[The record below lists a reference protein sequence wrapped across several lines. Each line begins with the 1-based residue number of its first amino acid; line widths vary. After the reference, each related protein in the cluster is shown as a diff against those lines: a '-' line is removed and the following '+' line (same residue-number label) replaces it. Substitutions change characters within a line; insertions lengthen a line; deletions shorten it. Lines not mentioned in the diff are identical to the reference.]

1 MSFCRKL
8 NKNFKGFLR
17 DMKKLILFCLMLFM
31 FCTVGVSAQ
40 TLHTTLADLSDDV
53 VIAEVGSYGITALEL
68 KVYMAGYQSIKEWNS
83 KNILSVL
90 NSMVLDLLFTNA
102 CVEEKI
108 SVKQSEVLYYTEYY
122 FNKIGVDLNNEQMVQ
137 AYFDTTDPYA
147 DMEDFLNKSTFFL
160 LKMKY
165 FAKKG
170 LLPTTKVSHVFFS
183 TKKKTMSEKK
193 MIQNRVSQA
202 FYDIEMGDVTFTDMF
217 KLYSEDENTKNTLG
231 DIGEC
236 SLKSKNAYIPKKKV
250 KDVLGAGLFVPVV
263 VENSDGYS
271 IVLNTTS
278 QFPTGEE
285 LDSLIQ
291 DLFKKFPP
299 KYYISF

>member
-1 MSFCRKL
+1 MCNSV
-8 NKNFKGFLR
+8 G
-17 DMKKLILFCLMLFM
+17 LF
-31 FCTVGVSAQ
+31 AQ
-40 TLHTTLADLSDDV
+40 TLHTTLEDLSDDAV
-53 VIAEVGSYGITALEL
+53 VVEVGEYGVTALEL
-68 KVYMAGYQSIKEWNS
+68 KMYMAGYQSIKEWNGE
-83 KNILSVL
+83 NILSVL

-102 CVEEKI
+102 CLEEKI
-108 SVKQSEVLYYTEYY
+108 TVKQSEVLYYTEYY
-122 FNKIGVDLNNEQMVQ
+122 FDKIGIDLNDENKVQ

-147 DMEDFLNKSTFFL
+147 NMEDFLNKSTFFL

-183 TKKKTMSEKK
+183 TKKKTASEKK
-193 MIQNRVSQA
+193 MIQNRVSQT

-217 KLYSEDENTKNTLG
+217 KLYSEDENTKNSLG
-231 DIGEC
+231 DIGSC
-236 SLKSKNAYIPKKKV
+236 SLKTKNEYIPKKKV
-250 KDVLGAGLFVPVV
+250 KDVLEAGLFVPVI
-263 VENSDGYS
+263 VENSKGYS

-278 QFPTGEE
+278 QFPSGNE

>member
-1 MSFCRKL
+1 
-8 NKNFKGFLR
+8 
-17 DMKKLILFCLMLFM
+17 MKKTILFWMILLMCNSVGLF
-31 FCTVGVSAQ
+31 AQ
-40 TLHTTLADLSDDV
+40 TLHTTMEDLSDDAV
-53 VIAEVGSYGITALEL
+53 VVEVGEYGVTALEL
-68 KVYMAGYQSIKEWNS
+68 KMYMAGYQSIKEWNGE
-83 KNILSVL
+83 NILSVL

-102 CVEEKI
+102 CLEEKI
-108 SVKQSEVLYYTEYY
+108 TVKQSEVLYYTEYY
-122 FNKIGVDLNNEQMVQ
+122 FDKIGIDLNDENKVQ

-147 DMEDFLNKSTFFL
+147 NMEDFLNKSTFFL

-183 TKKKTMSEKK
+183 TKKKTASEKK
-193 MIQNRVSQA
+193 MIQNRVSQT

-217 KLYSEDENTKNTLG
+217 KLYSEDENTKNSLG
-231 DIGEC
+231 DIGSC
-236 SLKSKNAYIPKKKV
+236 SLKTKNEYIPKKKV
-250 KDVLGAGLFVPVV
+250 KDVLEAGLFVPVI
-263 VENSDGYS
+263 VENSKGYS

-278 QFPTGEE
+278 QFPSGNE

>member
-1 MSFCRKL
+1 
-8 NKNFKGFLR
+8 
-17 DMKKLILFCLMLFM
+17 MKKTILFWAILFI
-31 FCTVGVSAQ
+31 CTAVGMSAQ
-40 TLHTTLADLSDDV
+40 TLHTTLGDLSDDAV
-53 VIAEVGSYGITALEL
+53 VVEVGEYGVTALEL
-68 KVYMAGYQSIKEWNS
+68 KTYMAGYQSIKEWNAE
-83 KNILSVL
+83 NILNVL

-102 CVEEKI
+102 CLDEKI
-108 SVKQSEVLYYTEYY
+108 TVKQSEVLYYTEYN
-122 FNKIGVDLNNEQMVQ
+122 FNKIGIDLNDESRVQ

-165 FAKKG
+165 FAKKN
-170 LLPTTKVSHVFFS
+170 LLSATKVSHVFFS
-183 TKKKTMSEKK
+183 TQKKTAAEKK
-193 MIQNRVSQA
+193 MVQNIVSQA

-217 KLYSEDENTKNTLG
+217 RLYSEDNETKNTLG
-231 DIGEC
+231 DIGTC
-236 SLKSKNAYIPKKKV
+236 SLKVKNNYIPKKKV
-250 KDVLGAGLFVPVV
+250 KDVLNAGLFVPVV
-263 VENSDGYS
+263 VENSKGYS

-285 LDSLIQ
+285 LDTVIQ

>member
-1 MSFCRKL
+1 MCNSI
-8 NKNFKGFLR
+8 G
-17 DMKKLILFCLMLFM
+17 LF
-31 FCTVGVSAQ
+31 AQ
-40 TLHTTLADLSDDV
+40 TLHTTLEDLSDDAV
-53 VIAEVGSYGITALEL
+53 VVEVGEYGVTALEL
-68 KVYMAGYQSIKEWNS
+68 KMYMAGYQSIKEWNGE
-83 KNILSVL
+83 NILSVL

-102 CVEEKI
+102 CLEEKI
-108 SVKQSEVLYYTEYY
+108 TVKQSEVLYYTEYY
-122 FNKIGVDLNNEQMVQ
+122 FDKIGIDLNDENKVQ

-147 DMEDFLNKSTFFL
+147 NMEDFLNKSTFFL

-183 TKKKTMSEKK
+183 TKKKTASEKK
-193 MIQNRVSQA
+193 MIQNRVSQT

-217 KLYSEDENTKNTLG
+217 KLYSEDENTKNSLG
-231 DIGEC
+231 DIGSC
-236 SLKSKNAYIPKKKV
+236 SLKTKNDYIPKKKV
-250 KDVLGAGLFVPVV
+250 KDVLEAGLFVPVI
-263 VENSDGYS
+263 VENSKGYS

-278 QFPTGEE
+278 QFPSGNE

>member
-1 MSFCRKL
+1 
-8 NKNFKGFLR
+8 
-17 DMKKLILFCLMLFM
+17 MKKTILFWMILLMCNSVGLF
-31 FCTVGVSAQ
+31 AQ
-40 TLHTTLADLSDDV
+40 TLHTTLEDLSDDAV
-53 VIAEVGSYGITALEL
+53 VVEVGEYGVTALEL
-68 KVYMAGYQSIKEWNS
+68 KMYMAGYQSIKEWNGE
-83 KNILSVL
+83 NILSVL

-102 CVEEKI
+102 CLEEKI
-108 SVKQSEVLYYTEYY
+108 TVKQSEVLYYTEYY
-122 FNKIGVDLNNEQMVQ
+122 FDKIGIDLNDENKVQ

-147 DMEDFLNKSTFFL
+147 NMEDFLNKSTFFL

-183 TKKKTMSEKK
+183 TKKKTASEKK
-193 MIQNRVSQA
+193 MIQNRVSQT

-217 KLYSEDENTKNTLG
+217 KLYSEDENTKNSLG
-231 DIGEC
+231 DIGSC
-236 SLKSKNAYIPKKKV
+236 SLKTKNEYIPKKKA
-250 KDVLGAGLFVPVV
+250 KDVLEAGLFVPVI
-263 VENSDGYS
+263 VENSKGYS

-278 QFPTGEE
+278 QFPSGSE

>member
-1 MSFCRKL
+1 MCNSI
-8 NKNFKGFLR
+8 G
-17 DMKKLILFCLMLFM
+17 LF
-31 FCTVGVSAQ
+31 AQ
-40 TLHTTLADLSDDV
+40 TLHTTLEDLSDDAV
-53 VIAEVGSYGITALEL
+53 VVEVGEYGVTALEL
-68 KVYMAGYQSIKEWNS
+68 KMYMAGYQSIKEWNGE
-83 KNILSVL
+83 NILSVL

-102 CVEEKI
+102 CLEEKI
-108 SVKQSEVLYYTEYY
+108 TVKQSEVLYYTEYY
-122 FNKIGVDLNNEQMVQ
+122 FDKIGIDLNDENKVQ

-147 DMEDFLNKSTFFL
+147 NMEDFLNKSTFFL

-183 TKKKTMSEKK
+183 TKKKTASEKK
-193 MIQNRVSQA
+193 MIQNRVSQT

-217 KLYSEDENTKNTLG
+217 KLYSEDENTKNSLG
-231 DIGEC
+231 DIGSC
-236 SLKSKNAYIPKKKV
+236 SLKTKNEYIPKKKV
-250 KDVLGAGLFVPVV
+250 KDVLEAGLFVPVI
-263 VENSDGYS
+263 VENSKGYS

-278 QFPTGEE
+278 QFPSGSE

>member
-1 MSFCRKL
+1 
-8 NKNFKGFLR
+8 
-17 DMKKLILFCLMLFM
+17 MKKTILFWMILLMCNSVGLF
-31 FCTVGVSAQ
+31 AQ
-40 TLHTTLADLSDDV
+40 TLHTTLEDLSDDAV
-53 VIAEVGSYGITALEL
+53 VVEVGEYGVTALEL
-68 KVYMAGYQSIKEWNS
+68 KMYMAGYQSIKEWNGE
-83 KNILSVL
+83 NILSVL

-102 CVEEKI
+102 CLEEKI
-108 SVKQSEVLYYTEYY
+108 TVKQSEVLYYTEYY
-122 FNKIGVDLNNEQMVQ
+122 FDKIGIDLNDENKVQ

-147 DMEDFLNKSTFFL
+147 NMEDFLNKSTFFL

-183 TKKKTMSEKK
+183 TKKKTASEKK
-193 MIQNRVSQA
+193 MIQNRVSQT

-217 KLYSEDENTKNTLG
+217 KLYSEDENTKNSLG
-231 DIGEC
+231 DIGSC
-236 SLKSKNAYIPKKKV
+236 SLKTKNEYIPKKKV
-250 KDVLGAGLFVPVV
+250 KDVLEAGLFVPVI
-263 VENSDGYS
+263 VENSKGYS

-278 QFPTGEE
+278 QFPSGSE

>member
-1 MSFCRKL
+1 
-8 NKNFKGFLR
+8 
-17 DMKKLILFCLMLFM
+17 MKKTILFWMILLMCNSIGLF
-31 FCTVGVSAQ
+31 AQ
-40 TLHTTLADLSDDV
+40 TLHTTLEDLSDDAV
-53 VIAEVGSYGITALEL
+53 VVEVGEYGVTALEL
-68 KVYMAGYQSIKEWNS
+68 KMYMAGYQSIKEWNGE
-83 KNILSVL
+83 NILSVL

-102 CVEEKI
+102 CLEEKI
-108 SVKQSEVLYYTEYY
+108 TVKQSEVLYYTEYY
-122 FNKIGVDLNNEQMVQ
+122 FDKIGIDLNDENKVQ

-147 DMEDFLNKSTFFL
+147 NMEDFLNKSTFFL

-183 TKKKTMSEKK
+183 TKKKTASEKK
-193 MIQNRVSQA
+193 MIQNRVSQT

-217 KLYSEDENTKNTLG
+217 KLYSEDENTKNSLG
-231 DIGEC
+231 DIGSC
-236 SLKSKNAYIPKKKV
+236 SLKTKNEYIPKKKV
-250 KDVLGAGLFVPVV
+250 KDVLEAGLFVPVI
-263 VENSDGYS
+263 VENSKGYS

-278 QFPTGEE
+278 QFPSGNE

>member
-1 MSFCRKL
+1 
-8 NKNFKGFLR
+8 
-17 DMKKLILFCLMLFM
+17 MKKTILFWAILFI
-31 FCTVGVSAQ
+31 CTAVGMSAQ
-40 TLHTTLADLSDDV
+40 TLHTTLGDLSDDAV
-53 VIAEVGSYGITALEL
+53 VVEVGEYGVTALEL
-68 KVYMAGYQSIKEWNS
+68 KTYMAGYQSIKEWNAE
-83 KNILSVL
+83 NILNVL

-102 CVEEKI
+102 CLDEKI
-108 SVKQSEVLYYTEYY
+108 TVKQSEVLYYTEYY
-122 FNKIGVDLNNEQMVQ
+122 FNKIGIDLNDESRVQ

-165 FAKKG
+165 FAKKN
-170 LLPTTKVSHVFFS
+170 LLSATKVSHVFFS
-183 TKKKTMSEKK
+183 TQKKTAAEKK
-193 MIQNRVSQA
+193 MVQNIVSQA

-217 KLYSEDENTKNTLG
+217 SLYSEDNETKNTLG
-231 DIGEC
+231 DIGTC
-236 SLKSKNAYIPKKKV
+236 SLKVKNNYIPKKKV
-250 KDVLGAGLFVPVV
+250 KDVLNAGLFVPVM
-263 VENSDGYS
+263 VENSKGYS

-285 LDSLIQ
+285 LDTVIQ

>member
-1 MSFCRKL
+1 
-8 NKNFKGFLR
+8 
-17 DMKKLILFCLMLFM
+17 MKKTILFWMILLMCNSVGLF
-31 FCTVGVSAQ
+31 AQ
-40 TLHTTLADLSDDV
+40 TLHTTLEDLSDDAV
-53 VIAEVGSYGITALEL
+53 VVEVGEYGVTALEL
-68 KVYMAGYQSIKEWNS
+68 KMYMAGYQSIKEWNGE
-83 KNILSVL
+83 NILSVL

-102 CVEEKI
+102 CLEEKI
-108 SVKQSEVLYYTEYY
+108 TVKQSEVLYYTEYY
-122 FNKIGVDLNNEQMVQ
+122 FDKIGIDLNDENKVQ

-147 DMEDFLNKSTFFL
+147 NMEDFLNKSTFFL

-183 TKKKTMSEKK
+183 TKKKTASETK
-193 MIQNRVSQA
+193 MIQNRVSQT

-217 KLYSEDENTKNTLG
+217 KLYSEDENTKNSLG
-231 DIGEC
+231 DIGSC
-236 SLKSKNAYIPKKKV
+236 SLKTKNEYIPKKKV
-250 KDVLGAGLFVPVV
+250 KDVLEAGLFVPVI
-263 VENSDGYS
+263 VENSTGYS

-278 QFPTGEE
+278 QFPSGNE

>member
-1 MSFCRKL
+1 
-8 NKNFKGFLR
+8 
-17 DMKKLILFCLMLFM
+17 MKKTILFWMILLMCNSVGLF
-31 FCTVGVSAQ
+31 AQ
-40 TLHTTLADLSDDV
+40 TLHTTLEDLSDDAV
-53 VIAEVGSYGITALEL
+53 VVEVGEYGVTALEL
-68 KVYMAGYQSIKEWNS
+68 KMYMAGYQSIKEWNGE
-83 KNILSVL
+83 NILSVL

-102 CVEEKI
+102 CLEEKI
-108 SVKQSEVLYYTEYY
+108 TVKQSEVLYYTEYY
-122 FNKIGVDLNNEQMVQ
+122 FDKIGIDLNDENKVQ

-147 DMEDFLNKSTFFL
+147 NMEDFLNKSTFFL

-183 TKKKTMSEKK
+183 TKKKTASEKK
-193 MIQNRVSQA
+193 MIQNRVSQT

-217 KLYSEDENTKNTLG
+217 KLYSEDENTKNSLG
-231 DIGEC
+231 DIGSC
-236 SLKSKNAYIPKKKV
+236 SLKTKNEYIPKKKV
-250 KDVLGAGLFVPVV
+250 KDVLEAGLFVPVI
-263 VENSDGYS
+263 VENSKGYS

-278 QFPTGEE
+278 QFPSGNE

-299 KYYISF
+299 KHYISF

>member
-1 MSFCRKL
+1 
-8 NKNFKGFLR
+8 
-17 DMKKLILFCLMLFM
+17 MKKTILFWMILLMCNSIGLF
-31 FCTVGVSAQ
+31 AQ
-40 TLHTTLADLSDDV
+40 TLHTTLEDLSDDAV
-53 VIAEVGSYGITALEL
+53 VVEVGEYGVTALEL
-68 KVYMAGYQSIKEWNS
+68 KMYMAGYQSIKEWTGE
-83 KNILSVL
+83 NILSVL

-102 CVEEKI
+102 CLEEKI
-108 SVKQSEVLYYTEYY
+108 TVKQSEVLYYTEYY
-122 FNKIGVDLNNEQMVQ
+122 FDKIGIDLNDENKVQ

-147 DMEDFLNKSTFFL
+147 NMEDFLNKSTFFL

-183 TKKKTMSEKK
+183 TKKKTASEKK
-193 MIQNRVSQA
+193 MIQNRVSQT

-217 KLYSEDENTKNTLG
+217 KLYSEDENTKNSLG
-231 DIGEC
+231 DIGSC
-236 SLKSKNAYIPKKKV
+236 SLKTKNEYIPKKKV
-250 KDVLGAGLFVPVV
+250 KDVLEAGLFVPVI
-263 VENSDGYS
+263 VENSKGYS

-278 QFPTGEE
+278 QFPSGSE

>member
-1 MSFCRKL
+1 
-8 NKNFKGFLR
+8 
-17 DMKKLILFCLMLFM
+17 MKKTILFWAILFI
-31 FCTVGVSAQ
+31 CTAVGMSAQ
-40 TLHTTLADLSDDV
+40 TLHTTLGDLSDDAV
-53 VIAEVGSYGITALEL
+53 VVEVGEYGVTALEL
-68 KVYMAGYQSIKEWNS
+68 KTYMAGYQSIKEWNAE
-83 KNILSVL
+83 NILSVL

-108 SVKQSEVLYYTEYY
+108 TVKQSEVLYYTEYY
-122 FNKIGVDLNNEQMVQ
+122 FNKIGIDLNDESRVQ

-165 FAKKG
+165 FAKKN
-170 LLPTTKVSHVFFS
+170 LLSATKVSHVFFS
-183 TKKKTMSEKK
+183 TQKKTAAEKK
-193 MIQNRVSQA
+193 MVQNIVSQA

-217 KLYSEDENTKNTLG
+217 RLYSEDNETKNTLG
-231 DIGEC
+231 DIGTC
-236 SLKSKNAYIPKKKV
+236 SLKVKNNYIPKKKV
-250 KDVLGAGLFVPVV
+250 KDVLNAGLFVPVV
-263 VENSDGYS
+263 VENSKGYS

-285 LDSLIQ
+285 LDTVIQ
-291 DLFKKFPP
+291 DLFKKFLP

>member
-1 MSFCRKL
+1 
-8 NKNFKGFLR
+8 
-17 DMKKLILFCLMLFM
+17 MKKTILFWAILFI
-31 FCTVGVSAQ
+31 CTAVGMSAQ
-40 TLHTTLADLSDDV
+40 TLHTTLGDLSDDAV
-53 VIAEVGSYGITALEL
+53 VVEVGEYGVTALEL
-68 KVYMAGYQSIKEWNS
+68 KTYMAGYQSIKEWNAE
-83 KNILSVL
+83 NILNVL

-102 CVEEKI
+102 CLDEKI
-108 SVKQSEVLYYTEYY
+108 TVKQSEVLYYTEYY
-122 FNKIGVDLNNEQMVQ
+122 FNKIGIDLNDESRVQ

-165 FAKKG
+165 FAKKN
-170 LLPTTKVSHVFFS
+170 LLSATKVSHVFFS
-183 TKKKTMSEKK
+183 TQKKTAAEKK
-193 MIQNRVSQA
+193 MVQNIVSQA

-217 KLYSEDENTKNTLG
+217 RLYSEDNETKNTLG
-231 DIGEC
+231 DIGTC
-236 SLKSKNAYIPKKKV
+236 SLKVKNNYIPKKKV
-250 KDVLGAGLFVPVV
+250 KDVLNAGLFVPVV
-263 VENSDGYS
+263 VENSKGYS

-285 LDSLIQ
+285 LDTVIQ

>member
-1 MSFCRKL
+1 
-8 NKNFKGFLR
+8 
-17 DMKKLILFCLMLFM
+17 MKKTILFWMILLMCNSVGLF
-31 FCTVGVSAQ
+31 AQ
-40 TLHTTLADLSDDV
+40 TLHTTLEDLSDDAV
-53 VIAEVGSYGITALEL
+53 VVEVGEYGVTALEL
-68 KVYMAGYQSIKEWNS
+68 KMYMAGYQSIKEWNGE
-83 KNILSVL
+83 NILSVL

-102 CVEEKI
+102 CLEEKI
-108 SVKQSEVLYYTEYY
+108 TVKQSEVLYYTEYY
-122 FNKIGVDLNNEQMVQ
+122 FDKIGIDLNDENKVQ

-147 DMEDFLNKSTFFL
+147 NMEDFLNKSTFFL

-183 TKKKTMSEKK
+183 TKKKTASEKK
-193 MIQNRVSQA
+193 MIQNRVSQT

-217 KLYSEDENTKNTLG
+217 KLYSEDENTKNSLG
-231 DIGEC
+231 DIGSC
-236 SLKSKNAYIPKKKV
+236 SLKTKNEYIPKKKV
-250 KDVLGAGLFVPVV
+250 KDVLEAGLFVPVI
-263 VENSDGYS
+263 VENSKGYS

-278 QFPTGEE
+278 QFPSGNE

>member
-1 MSFCRKL
+1 
-8 NKNFKGFLR
+8 
-17 DMKKLILFCLMLFM
+17 MKKTILFWAILFI
-31 FCTVGVSAQ
+31 CTAVGMSAQ
-40 TLHTTLADLSDDV
+40 TLHTTLGDLSDDAV
-53 VIAEVGSYGITALEL
+53 VVEVGEYGVTALEL
-68 KVYMAGYQSIKEWNS
+68 KTYMAGYQSIKEWNAE
-83 KNILSVL
+83 NILNVL

-102 CVEEKI
+102 CLDEKI
-108 SVKQSEVLYYTEYY
+108 TVKQSEVLYYTEYY
-122 FNKIGVDLNNEQMVQ
+122 FNKIGIDLNDESRVQ

-165 FAKKG
+165 FAKKN
-170 LLPTTKVSHVFFS
+170 LLSATKVSHVFFS
-183 TKKKTMSEKK
+183 TQKKTAAEKK
-193 MIQNRVSQA
+193 TVQNIVSQA

-217 KLYSEDENTKNTLG
+217 SLYSEDNETKNTLG
-231 DIGEC
+231 DIGTC
-236 SLKSKNAYIPKKKV
+236 SLKVKNNYIPKKKV
-250 KDVLGAGLFVPVV
+250 KDVLNAGLFVPVV
-263 VENSDGYS
+263 VENSKGYS

-285 LDSLIQ
+285 LDTVIQ

>member
-1 MSFCRKL
+1 
-8 NKNFKGFLR
+8 
-17 DMKKLILFCLMLFM
+17 MKKTILFWMILLMCNSIGLF
-31 FCTVGVSAQ
+31 AQ
-40 TLHTTLADLSDDV
+40 TLHTTLEDLSDDAV
-53 VIAEVGSYGITALEL
+53 VVEVGEYGVTALEL
-68 KVYMAGYQSIKEWNS
+68 KMYMAGYQSIKEWNGE
-83 KNILSVL
+83 NILSVL

-102 CVEEKI
+102 CLEEKI
-108 SVKQSEVLYYTEYY
+108 TVKQSEVLYYTEYY
-122 FNKIGVDLNNEQMVQ
+122 FDKIGIDLNDENKVQ

-147 DMEDFLNKSTFFL
+147 NMEYFLNKSTFFL

-183 TKKKTMSEKK
+183 TKKKTASEKK
-193 MIQNRVSQA
+193 MIQNRVSQT

-217 KLYSEDENTKNTLG
+217 KLYSEDENTKNSLG
-231 DIGEC
+231 DIGSC
-236 SLKSKNAYIPKKKV
+236 SLKTKNEYIPKKKV
-250 KDVLGAGLFVPVV
+250 KDVLEAGLFVPVI
-263 VENSDGYS
+263 VENSKGYS

-278 QFPTGEE
+278 QFPSGNE

>member
-1 MSFCRKL
+1 
-8 NKNFKGFLR
+8 
-17 DMKKLILFCLMLFM
+17 MKKTILFWAILFI
-31 FCTVGVSAQ
+31 CTAVGMSAQ
-40 TLHTTLADLSDDV
+40 TLHTTLGELSDDAV
-53 VIAEVGSYGITALEL
+53 VVEVGEYGVTALEL
-68 KVYMAGYQSIKEWNS
+68 KTYMAGYQSIKEWNAE
-83 KNILSVL
+83 NILNVL

-102 CVEEKI
+102 CLDEKI
-108 SVKQSEVLYYTEYY
+108 TVKQSEVLYYTEYY
-122 FNKIGVDLNNEQMVQ
+122 FNKIGIDLNDESRVQ

-165 FAKKG
+165 FAKKN
-170 LLPTTKVSHVFFS
+170 LLSATKVSHVFFS
-183 TKKKTMSEKK
+183 TQKKTAAEKK
-193 MIQNRVSQA
+193 MVQNIVSQA

-217 KLYSEDENTKNTLG
+217 SLYSEDNETKNTLG
-231 DIGEC
+231 DIGTC
-236 SLKSKNAYIPKKKV
+236 SLKVKNNYIPKKKV
-250 KDVLGAGLFVPVV
+250 KDVLNAGLFVPVV
-263 VENSDGYS
+263 VENSKGYS

-285 LDSLIQ
+285 LDTVIQ

>member
-1 MSFCRKL
+1 
-8 NKNFKGFLR
+8 
-17 DMKKLILFCLMLFM
+17 MKKTILFWMILLMCNSIGLF
-31 FCTVGVSAQ
+31 AQ
-40 TLHTTLADLSDDV
+40 TLHTTLEDLSDDAV
-53 VIAEVGSYGITALEL
+53 VVEVGEYGVTALEL
-68 KVYMAGYQSIKEWNS
+68 KMYMAGYQSIKEWNGE
-83 KNILSVL
+83 NILSVL

-102 CVEEKI
+102 CLEEKI
-108 SVKQSEVLYYTEYY
+108 TVKQSEVLYYTEYY
-122 FNKIGVDLNNEQMVQ
+122 FDKIGIDLNDENKVQ

-147 DMEDFLNKSTFFL
+147 NMEDFLNKSTFFL

-183 TKKKTMSEKK
+183 TKKKTASEKK
-193 MIQNRVSQA
+193 MIQNRVSQT

-217 KLYSEDENTKNTLG
+217 KLYSEDENTKNSLG
-231 DIGEC
+231 DIGSC
-236 SLKSKNAYIPKKKV
+236 SLKTKNDYIPKKKV
-250 KDVLGAGLFVPVV
+250 KDVLEAGLFVPVI
-263 VENSDGYS
+263 VENSKGYS

-278 QFPTGEE
+278 QFPSGNE

>member
-1 MSFCRKL
+1 
-8 NKNFKGFLR
+8 
-17 DMKKLILFCLMLFM
+17 MKKTILFWMILLMCNSIGLF
-31 FCTVGVSAQ
+31 AQ
-40 TLHTTLADLSDDV
+40 TLHTTLEDLSDDAV
-53 VIAEVGSYGITALEL
+53 VVEVGEYGVTALEL
-68 KVYMAGYQSIKEWNS
+68 KMYMAGYQSIKEWNGE
-83 KNILSVL
+83 NILSVL

-102 CVEEKI
+102 CLEEKI
-108 SVKQSEVLYYTEYY
+108 TVKQSEVLYYTEYY
-122 FNKIGVDLNNEQMVQ
+122 FDKIGIDLNDENKVQ

-147 DMEDFLNKSTFFL
+147 NMEDFLNKSTFFL

-183 TKKKTMSEKK
+183 TKKKTASEKK
-193 MIQNRVSQA
+193 MIQNRVSQT

-217 KLYSEDENTKNTLG
+217 KLYSEDENTKNSLG
-231 DIGEC
+231 DIGSC
-236 SLKSKNAYIPKKKV
+236 SLKTKNEYIPKKKV
-250 KDVLGAGLFVPVV
+250 KDVLEAGLFVPVI
-263 VENSDGYS
+263 VENSKGYS

-278 QFPTGEE
+278 QFPSGNE

-291 DLFKKFPP
+291 DLFKKFSP